1 MMGTVPGK
9 GLRVPMLA
17 SGPGAKNRLLELCI
31 DLPAQ
36 ITVIS
41 EHTGD
46 AATRKLLRS
55 ITMKGLAANVIEA
68 MRAAEQAGCA
78 EWLWNNMAEEINRA
92 DETMLFRVVSGT
104 STHAKRRLH
113 EMEAAQGL
121 LHDLGIEPLMTTAT
135 VENLRHIQDQGIPH
149 IPEKR

>member
-17 SGPGAKNRLLELCI
+17 SGPGANRLIALCI

-92 DETMLFRVVSGT
+92 DETMLFRFVSGT

-121 LHDLGIEPLMTTAT
+121 LNDLGIEPLMTTAT
-135 VENLRHIQDQGIPH
+135 VENLRHILDQGIPH